1 MATSVILRI
10 RLADIEPDIWR
21 LVSVPAD
28 YTLAGLHFII
38 QAVMGWEDEHLHLFN
53 IDGERYGVPADASE
67 GWSISE
73 EANVRLSHV
82 LKEDKTF
89 LYVYDFGDNWRH
101 EITVQSMVN
110 EPLPLRCLG
119 GEYACPPEDSGG
131 PFAYPDLVDAT
142 LSPETADPEI
152 LEWVGDFDPEL
163 FDMELANKRLKTLIK
178 SSVTKH

>member
-1 MATSVILRI
+1 
-10 RLADIEPDIWR
+10 
-21 LVSVPAD
+21 
-28 YTLAGLHFII
+28 
-38 QAVMGWEDEHLHLFN
+38 
-53 IDGERYGVPADASE
+53 
-67 GWSISE
+67 
-73 EANVRLSHV
+73 
-82 LKEDKTF
+82 
-89 LYVYDFGDNWRH
+89 
-101 EITVQSMVN
+101 MVN